1 MSWKG
6 FGELDLSDVKGESG
20 SARLREGSYRVK
32 CTEAEVVAPGK
43 DGSKDRAVLVSLV
56 CLDGHGDIKVN
67 FNVFHNNEQAQ
78 DIGLRQLKGFLEVAG
93 HPSPDRPGDVKSLV
107 GLSCTVIVGMGK
119 PWTDKEGKQRQNTE
133 VKKFGPK
140 DAPVSGPS
148 TTPSAGVNKGN
159 FQAPPGGGS
168 RRDLDDEIPF

>member
-32 CTEAEVVAPGK
+32 CTDAEIVAPGK
-43 DGSKDRAVLVSLV
+43 EGSKDRAVLVTLV
-56 CLDGHGDIKVN
+56 CQDGHGDIKVN

-78 DIGLRQLKGFLEVAG
+78 DIGLRQFKGFLEVSG
-93 HPSPDRPGDVKSLV
+93 HPNPDRPGDVKSLI
-107 GLSCTVIVGMGK
+107 GLSCAVIVGMGK
-119 PWTDKEGKQRQNTE
+119 PWTDKDGKQRQNTE
-133 VKKFGPK
+133 VKKFMTK
-140 DAPVSGPS
+140 DAPVTGPS
-148 TTPSAGVNKGN
+148 PVSAAAAPAAKGGST
-159 FQAPPGGGS
+159 GGGTT